1 MRKEGESLADRVLF
15 LGWPNSFA
23 VDAAQL
29 GVAGG
34 FAYFMFDVDED
45 KEQRGVFKYNLIK
58 KRTELVNWLPK
69 GWEGSMCTWLI
80 PQPIIAPMSK
90 GSAATPRRNYMI

>member
-45 KEQRGVFKYNLIK
+45 KAQRNVFKYNLIK
-58 KRTELVNWLPK
+58 KRTELVNLAAK
-69 GWEGSMCTWLI
+69 RMEGSMCTWLN
-80 PQPIIAPMSK
+80 PSPS
-90 GSAATPRRNYMI
+90 